1 VQAADAEDLGQ
12 DVLLVVMKELPSFRH
27 NQQPGA
33 FRTWLRRILVNR
45 LQNFWRLRGRKI
57 EQGIGDHLPEQ
68 LNELED
74 PRSAPSQL
82 WDREHDRHLAL
93 QLLTLLE
100 GRFTP
105 STRQAFRRLVLDGVV
120 ADQVAAELGLSLNAV
135 FTAKSRV
142 LRELRILGRGLLD

>member
-1 VQAADAEDLGQ
+1 
-12 DVLLVVMKELPSFRH
+12 
-27 NQQPGA
+27 
-33 FRTWLRRILVNR
+33 

-105 STRQAFRRLVLDGVV
+105 STRQAFRRLVLDGVA